1 MGEVKKIVILGT
13 GYAGV
18 HAAKLLSKKYKK
30 NTNVE
35 ITLIG
40 KDPYHTLMTELH
52 EVAGGRVEQD
62 SVQISLKRIFSGRRV
77 NVVLDEVTAIDFE
90 KRTLTS
96 NTEKYSYDYLVLGT
110 GSEPAFFGVPGV
122 KENGFTVWSLE
133 DALRI
138 REHVENMFRK
148 AQKEKDASKR
158 RRMLTFVV
166 AGAGFTGIETVGELL
181 EWKDKLC
188 RNYEID
194 KKEVSLYVVEALD
207 KILPILND
215 GLIAKSERYLT
226 KHGVQILKSSPITN
240 VEKESIT
247 LKNGKQIETNTL
259 IWTCGVQASKFAAN
273 LGLKTARAGRVQ
285 TNEYMQSV
293 DYGNV
298 YVVGDNSYIEE
309 EGKGLPQIV
318 ETALQTAETA
328 VHNIV
333 ADMEKGQKKAHKSNY
348 HGLMV
353 SIGSRYAVAS
363 LMGMSMSGFIAMAM
377 KHLVNLHYLFGVAGF
392 NAVWAY
398 ITHEFFNIQER
409 RSIIGGHASTKA
421 HAFWLFPLRIFIG
434 IMWLLEGAKKFFGE
448 ETWKA
453 ATESFGTIKNLFNG
467 IGTDSWLKTGNVKMP
482 FEWLQAAG
490 TSGASAAAEATSGAS
505 AAAGA
510 ASWPTPIISEM
521 PGFFKAIMKLMI
533 PNADIAVWFQRMVVF
548 MEIGM
553 GLALL
558 AGLFTFLASA
568 ASAFMVTNFILSAMA
583 GWEILWYFFG
593 SIALMAGA
601 GRVLG
606 LDYYVMPWLKR
617 WWNNTSIARKT
628 YLFVEHDL
636 TED

>member
-77 NVVLDEVTAIDFE
+77 NVVLDEITAIDFE
-90 KRTLTS
+90 NRTLTS

-148 AQKEKDASKR
+148 AQKERDVAKR

-181 EWKDKLC
+181 EWKDKLS
-188 RNYEID
+188 RNYDID
-194 KKEVSLYVVEALD
+194 NKEVSLYVVEALD

-226 KHGVQILKSSPITN
+226 KHGVHILKSSPITN

-363 LMGMSMSGFIAMAM
+363 LMGMSMSGFMAMAM

-409 RSIIGGHASTKA
+409 RSIIGGHASTKT

-448 ETWKA
+448 ETWKT

-467 IGTDSWLKTGNVKMP
+467 IGADSWLKAGNVKMP

-510 ASWPTPIISEM
+510 SSWPTPIISEM

>member
-247 LKNGKQIETNTL
+247 LKNGKQIETNSL